1 MKSKLLAGFLAIIS
15 TWAGVAH
22 AQLRW
27 NDNLAKACDEA
38 VKKHKALL
46 IDCDAPWC
54 PYCRVLQS
62 EVFASSRFA
71 ALTRDNLVLLRFEY
85 GEDGSSSDD
94 AQKFAKVA
102 NIDSFPTVY
111 LCDAKGN
118 VIYHFSGYSPGTSDA
133 VVNEIETALK
143 SSNENNPRAQEHEPG
158 AADGLVVVGIDHGDT
173 LSVRSGPGTKY
184 SEIAKLPS
192 GTSNIKALDSTM
204 VGASLWINIQVNNI
218 AGWVNGKY
226 VGPASLNQ

>member
-1 MKSKLLAGFLAIIS
+1 MVTIMTLPF
-15 TWAGVAH
+15 VAH

-27 NDNLAKACDEA
+27 NDNLARACDEA

-94 AQKFAKVA
+94 AQTFAKA
-102 NIDSFPTVY
+102 ADIDSFPTVY

-118 VIYHFSGYSPGTSDA
+118 VKYHFSGYSPGTSDA
-133 VVNEIETALK
+133 VISKIETALK
-143 SSNENNPRAQEHEPG
+143 SSEENNSQAEEQDSG
-158 AADGLVVVGIDHGDT
+158 ADGGLVVVGIDKNDT
-173 LSVRSGPGTKY
+173 LTVRSGPGSKY
-184 SEIAKLPS
+184 SEVAKLAS
-192 GTSNIKALDSTM
+192 GTRNIKAVGSTTVGDSY
-204 VGASLWINIQVNNI
+204 WIKIEVNDTK
-218 AGWVNGKY
+218 GWVNGKY